1 MKIVDKYVY
10 PKSSRANIAGLRH
23 YTLDGTEE
31 KLPSVTTVL
40 GNTQPKEKQESL
52 ERWRERVG
60 LREAQKIT
68 RDAAIRGTA
77 MHKYLEDLIRGDRS
91 LDLTPLGVEATKM
104 AEIIVDHGLSYV
116 DEVYGIEATLY
127 YPGLYAGSVDL
138 IGRYKDKVSIIDF
151 KQTAAI
157 RGTAMHKYLEDL
169 IRGDRSL
176 DLTPLGVEATKM
188 AEIIVDHGLSYV
200 DEVYGIEATL
210 YYPGLYAGSVDLI
223 GRYKDKISIIDFKQ
237 TNKPKQREWIGD
249 YFLQMAAY
257 GMAHDA
263 VYGTNIEQG
272 VIMMCSKD
280 GFYQQFVIEGEEFR
294 DANTIF

>member
-1 MKIVDKYVY
+1 MKLLLDTYKY
-10 PKSSRANIAGLRH
+10 PSSTRAPINGIRH
-23 YTLDGTEE
+23 YTIEG
-31 KLPSVTTVL
+31 KSKPLPSVTTVL
-40 GNTQPKEKQESL
+40 GQTQPKEKQESL
-52 ERWRERVG
+52 DRWRQRVG

-77 MHKYLEDLIRGDRS
+77 MHKYLEDLILGQRS
-91 LDLTPLGVEATKM
+91 LDLTPLGVEATRM
-104 AEIIVDHGLSYV
+104 AEIIVERGLNDCS
-116 DEVYGIEATLY
+116 EIYGIEATLY

-138 IGRYKDKVSIIDF
+138 IAKYKDKV
-151 KQTAAI
+151 
-157 RGTAMHKYLEDL
+157 
-169 IRGDRSL
+169 
-176 DLTPLGVEATKM
+176 
-188 AEIIVDHGLSYV
+188 
-200 DEVYGIEATL
+200 
-210 YYPGLYAGSVDLI
+210 
-223 GRYKDKISIIDFKQ
+223 SIIDFKQ

-294 DANTIF
+294 DAKHNFLRRLDGFYSMDNNSDAVVRGDR

>member
-23 YTLDGTEE
+23 YTLDGAEE

-40 GNTQPKEKQESL
+40 GQTQPKEKQESL
-52 ERWRERVG
+52 ERWRQRVG

-77 MHKYLEDLIRGDRS
+77 MHKYLEDLIRGQRS
-91 LDLTPLGVEATKM
+91 LDLTPLGVEATRM
-104 AEIIVDHGLSYV
+104 AEIIVERGLNDCS
-116 DEVYGIEATLY
+116 EIYGIEATLY

-138 IGRYKDKVSIIDF
+138 VAKYQDKV
-151 KQTAAI
+151 
-157 RGTAMHKYLEDL
+157 
-169 IRGDRSL
+169 
-176 DLTPLGVEATKM
+176 
-188 AEIIVDHGLSYV
+188 
-200 DEVYGIEATL
+200 
-210 YYPGLYAGSVDLI
+210 
-223 GRYKDKISIIDFKQ
+223 SIIDFKQ
-237 TNKPKQREWIGD
+237 TNKPKQREWIGY

-272 VIMMCSKD
+272 VIMKCSKD
-280 GFYQQFVIEGEEFR
+280 GFYQQFVIEGKEFR
-294 DANTIF
+294 EAKHNFLGRLDGFYNMDNNSAAVVRGDR